1 MFSSA
6 VRQCWLGD
14 KKGIQPVK
22 DDYLK
27 GSLSG
32 IRPKLDLLQTIII
45 AELDLLQTII
55 IAQLDLLQTI
65 IIAELDLLQKSRP
78 VNHKLRASVFM
89 AYLSGWHP
97 LASLGH
103 PQQISLHSSS
113 GR

>member
-1 MFSSA
+1 M

-22 DDYLK
+22 DDCLK

-45 AELDLLQTII
+45 AQLDLLQTII

-65 IIAELDLLQKSRP
+65 IIAELDLLQTIIIAELDLLQK
-78 VNHKLRASVFM
+78 A
-89 AYLSGWHP
+89 G
-97 LASLGH
+97 
-103 PQQISLHSSS
+103 
-113 GR
+113 